1 MSNIVKGVVMN
12 NKYLLLYN
20 EYMLNSIYRLN
31 NKRMLANC
39 CGDCDGSCVGGGVSS
54 SDGRSGGSDGSG
66 SKYRQ
71 VNIFNNALALPRP
84 SSLTIPRPSALTLPR
99 PSSLTIPRPSALTIP
114 KSSVPSLTQ
123 SLFSKLC
130 SGDNIHNDCIC
141 L

>member
-31 NKRMLANC
+31 NNRTLANC
-39 CGDCDGSCVGGGVSS
+39 CDDCDGSCVGG
-54 SDGRSGGSDGSG
+54 SGG

-84 SSLTIPRPSALTLPR
+84 SALSIPRPSALVVV
-99 PSSLTIPRPSALTIP
+99 
-114 KSSVPSLTQ
+114 KSSVPQSAQ

-130 SGDNIHNDCIC
+130 SGVSNNIHNDCIC

>member
-31 NKRMLANC
+31 NNRARVNYKGC
-39 CGDCDGSCVGGGVSS
+39 CDDCDGSCVSG
-54 SDGRSGGSDGSG
+54 SGGSGG
-66 SKYRQ
+66 GKYRQ

-84 SSLTIPRPSALTLPR
+84 SALSIPRPSAL
-99 PSSLTIPRPSALTIP
+99 SIPRPSALVVV
-114 KSSVPSLTQ
+114 KSSVPQSAQ

-130 SGDNIHNDCIC
+130 SGVGDNIHNDCIC

>member
-31 NKRMLANC
+31 NNRTLANC
-39 CGDCDGSCVGGGVSS
+39 CGDCDGSCISGSGSGGGV
-54 SDGRSGGSDGSG
+54 

-71 VNIFNNALALPRP
+71 VNIFNNALALSRP

-114 KSSVPSLTQ
+114 KSSVPSQ
-123 SLFSKLC
+123 SAQLLFSKLC
-130 SGDNIHNDCIC
+130 SGDNIHNDCVC